1 MARSARGR
9 NYTHR
14 PRDRQSGVHEL

>member
-1 MARSARGR
+1 MTRSARGR

-14 PRDRQSGVHEL
+14 PRDRQSGVPEL

>member
-14 PRDRQSGVHEL
+14 PRERQSGVHEL